1 MLSFKSVVTFVMFWV
16 CACTALALLIVAL
29 GGCTDDNVN
38 ALQGIEDFAAQAT
51 VRVDVDGGHGSG
63 VVIAKNRV
71 LTAAHVVA
79 DTKHV
84 RVLLSDGTERDANVL
99 WVSHDSMP
107 DTALLDVP
115 TGDIQPATLDC
126 AEPTRGEAVY
136 SFGYPL
142 TAEQVMTWGKVASS
156 VPYSSEAKW
165 AYVLDMTIVPGNS
178 GGGIWGPDGR
188 LVGLADAVL
197 VVPGPLGLSGSITG
211 LSVMVGGPDI
221 CGMVTR

>member
-1 MLSFKSVVTFVMFWV
+1 MRKYLDNFLFWAGACAIIVT
-16 CACTALALLIVAL
+16 LALLF
-29 GGCTDDNVN
+29 GCSDATVSP
-38 ALQGIEDFAAQAT
+38 LTGIEDFAAQAT
-51 VRVDVDGGHGSG
+51 VRVDVDAGHGSG

-79 DTKHV
+79 DAKHV
-84 RVLLSDGTERDANVL
+84 SVLLSDGTKHDANVL
-99 WVSHDSMP
+99 WVSTDAMP

-126 AEPTRGEAVY
+126 AEPTRGEPVFSY
-136 SFGYPL
+136 GYPL
-142 TAEQVMTWGKVASS
+142 TADKVMTWGKVASS

-165 AYVLDMTIVPGNS
+165 AYVLDLTVAPGNS

-188 LVGLADAVL
+188 LVGLTDAVL
-197 VVPGPLGLSGSITG
+197 IVPGPMGLTASLTG
-211 LSVMVGGPDI
+211 LSAMVGGPDL